1 MISSSHPVPFAKIY
15 LLTLP
20 MILVELYKGGKGVM
34 EMPDKER
41 VARVTEI
48 IAGSPKGFD
57 DAVKAGF
64 ARASKTLRGITGMR
78 VVEFRVAVENAKVV
92 EYRVRLEVIFLLER

>member
-1 MISSSHPVPFAKIY
+1 VFPTRRPAGQVPNGG
-15 LLTLP
+15 P
-20 MILVELYKGGKGVM
+20 GKGSLIKKHTKKGEVIRM
-34 EMPDKER
+34 AEKQR

-57 DAVKAGF
+57 DAVSIGF

-78 VVEFRVAVENAKVV
+78 VMEFRVAVENAKVV
-92 EYRVRLEVIFLLER
+92 EYRVRLEVIFLLEK